1 MFKITNIH
9 VILVAIG
16 LAAYGFIQF
25 QSSRIDGL
33 KEDLKQIQEV
43 SVAQGKAIDKLKLDY
58 ANIQKYDEKRKQT
71 RAETDKSDAKMKK
84 DSKRGDVVVAKPKLV
99 EKQLNDSFNKLTLE
113 FQEATK

>member
-25 QSSRIDGL
+25 QSMRIDNLKLGL
-33 KEDLKQIQEV
+33 KEVQD
-43 SVAQGKAIDKLKLDY
+43 VAEAQSKAIEKLKTDFVNL
-58 ANIQKYDEKRKQT
+58 NKYDETRKAN
-71 RAETDKSDAKMKK
+71 RAEADKSDAKMAK
-84 DSKRGDVVVAKPKLV
+84 DAKREHVVKAKPKLV
-99 EKQLNDSFNKLTLE
+99 EKQLNESFNKLTLE